1 VTTADDRALYEWVL
15 RQRETRRQGKM
26 KEGRIAQLDA
36 LGFSWGAAAVGEGA
50 GGAGAPA
57 DAPPPAPPAPAP
69 PVDATVA
76 SLEAAGAS
84 GGVKMGGGA
93 AAVAVAAVAVI
104 PVVPGVPVGAS
115 GAGEGA
121 GARPSATDLAEARF
135 DDQLKELVRP
145 SHEPLE
151 PFGQGN
157 RSFDAGKS
165 ESEGPWRSRARP
177 SQTAQTVPSCS
188 EKRGAR
194 CARPGPRAS

>member
-1 VTTADDRALYEWVL
+1 MCGRKLQAGGQSAKRPWEAYLKTLQDFIAAKGAGVEVTTADDRALYEWVL

-36 LGFSWGAAAVGEGA
+36 LGFSWGAAAVGEAVG
-50 GGAGAPA
+50 GGASAPA

-93 AAVAVAAVAVI
+93 AAVAVAVV
-104 PVVPGVPVGAS
+104 PVVTGVPVGAS

-151 PFGQGN
+151 PFGLGN
-157 RSFDAGKS
+157 
-165 ESEGPWRSRARP
+165 
-177 SQTAQTVPSCS
+177 
-188 EKRGAR
+188 
-194 CARPGPRAS
+194 